1 MYMYYSA
8 AVDCH
13 KFKFVDILLQYLFI
27 FKFYLQ
33 GASSSLVVKFAD
45 SEKERQLRKLQ
56 QMASPLCNPYTIQF
70 PNYTN
75 AYTTPIG
82 YDVSLSVTSQCSK
95 YMYMGIKQRCISWL
109 LVCGEV

>member
-1 MYMYYSA
+1 
-8 AVDCH
+8 
-13 KFKFVDILLQYLFI
+13 
-27 FKFYLQ
+27 
-33 GASSSLVVKFAD
+33 
-45 SEKERQLRKLQ
+45 
-56 QMASPLCNPYTIQF
+56 MASPLCNPYTIQF

-109 LVCGEV
+109 LVWGEV